1 MREPTQP
8 GPFLACVDFHKL
20 RGLALQLDLA
30 GIDDEQLSAVMA
42 NATSNLPADERVL
55 IRRIIS
61 HQENGFRLI
70 QLLHSEQGI
79 AGAVA
84 QRGDQSGVICRT
96 VMVNVVGS
104 KGGPRQLLQ
113 QIILFIRSAIRT
125 NEENYL

>member
-42 NATSNLPADERVL
+42 NATANLPADERVL

-70 QLLHSEQGI
+70 QLLHSDQAI
-79 AGAVA
+79 AAPLA
-84 QRGDQSGVICRT
+84 PPGDHSLLTCPT
-96 VMVNVVGS
+96 VM
-104 KGGPRQLLQ
+104 L
-113 QIILFIRSAIRT
+113 
-125 NEENYL
+125 